1 MLSYFDFPGP
11 PPRYIEHPKGRFAN
25 HCRHQS
31 AFLSS
36 KGKNYSVMDNSADSE
51 AQPLDLAPLYPFC
64 TGQGNLADPQCL
76 HLSKGILLVSL
87 MICGLNDLIMKS
99 VHLSI
104 I

>member
-1 MLSYFDFPGP
+1 
-11 PPRYIEHPKGRFAN
+11 
-25 HCRHQS
+25 
-31 AFLSS
+31 
-36 KGKNYSVMDNSADSE
+36 MDNSADSE
-51 AQPLDLAPLYPFC
+51 AQRLDLAPLYPFC